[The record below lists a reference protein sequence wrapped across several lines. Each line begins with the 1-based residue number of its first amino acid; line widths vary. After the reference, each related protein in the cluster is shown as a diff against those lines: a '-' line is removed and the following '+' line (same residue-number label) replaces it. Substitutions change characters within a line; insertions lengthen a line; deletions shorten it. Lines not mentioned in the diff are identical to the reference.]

1 MSGFVLRQSVP
12 SSGHCFVLST
22 AAAASIRVMRRL
34 NPDSRSCIAD
44 VPDPL
49 RVAPRSMT
57 GWECI
62 CFLRASGFE
71 WRKAPKVAKR
81 AALEPLTWE
90 LVTEQGKRYW
100 YSTAVQVNLSY
111 LQCLVLAQ
119 SGSLFAEGGV
129 QMIRHVQLL
138 EYYQKLLQ
146 EPPSIDGTVPLMDT
160 SRRSRM
166 TSKMPRP
173 QRLEDDTHPQG
184 IQGDAALIDGDAEQ
198 QAHDDVTLFKKLFN
212 EEMGG
217 AAGADDGGDESDQ
230 GDRKS
235 DGDKA
240 SDLTNIIVP
249 TPRRW
254 HA

>member
-1 MSGFVLRQSVP
+1 MLYCLPSGDSAYSEILERLINLNAWQGNPKALVVKEDEVDTLKSLRELEMSGFVLRQSVP

-81 AALEPLTWE
+81 AALEPLTLE

-100 YSTAVQVNLSY
+100 YSTAVQVNLS
-111 LQCLVLAQ
+111 
-119 SGSLFAEGGV
+119 
-129 QMIRHVQLL
+129 
-138 EYYQKLLQ
+138 
-146 EPPSIDGTVPLMDT
+146 
-160 SRRSRM
+160 
-166 TSKMPRP
+166 
-173 QRLEDDTHPQG
+173 
-184 IQGDAALIDGDAEQ
+184 
-198 QAHDDVTLFKKLFN
+198 
-212 EEMGG
+212 
-217 AAGADDGGDESDQ
+217 
-230 GDRKS
+230 
-235 DGDKA
+235 
-240 SDLTNIIVP
+240 
-249 TPRRW
+249 
-254 HA
+254 